1 MYNREMQDYIEDYT
15 QRVWEIAN
23 EVKAAC
29 RMPGYCSSSVWMSLS
44 MSRMGLGRGDV
55 VIVADDMVNIIDLK
69 YGKGVGVSAK
79 DNPQLRLYGLGAYL
93 EHSMLYDIRRIQMT
107 IIQPRLENI
116 SVEEL
121 TAEELLDW
129 AEREVRPKA
138 AQAYAGKGSS
148 R

>member
-1 MYNREMQDYIEDYT
+1 MAR
-15 QRVWEIAN
+15 
-23 EVKAAC
+23 
-29 RMPGYCSSSVWMSLS
+29 
-44 MSRMGLGRGDV
+44 
-55 VIVADDMVNIIDLK
+55 
-69 YGKGVGVSAK
+69 GVGVSAK

-138 AQAYAGKGSS
+138 AQAYAGEGSS